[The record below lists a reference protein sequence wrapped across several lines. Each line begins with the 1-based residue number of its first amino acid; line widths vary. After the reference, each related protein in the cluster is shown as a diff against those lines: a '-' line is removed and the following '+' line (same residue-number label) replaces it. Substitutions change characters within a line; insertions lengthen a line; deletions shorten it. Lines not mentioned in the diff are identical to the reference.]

1 VYRACIHCCQDLGQN
16 EVIEPFPVGRRLA
29 FDSAKGRLW
38 VVCPHCGRWNL
49 TPLEERW
56 EAVEECE
63 RRFRGLRLRA
73 QTSNIGLGRL
83 SEGLELVRIGKP
95 LRPEFAAWRYGREF
109 GRRRTRQILGA
120 TGVGLALG
128 GIAAVGAYAGVLIFV
143 PHVLGL
149 LIGHAQSTFKPAL
162 SVDLPRGP
170 GRSWQVSTE
179 DAMILPDPVSGFRL
193 SMRHH
198 FGHAELAGDEARR
211 WLSYLL
217 ARVNRAGGSDGLVTD
232 AVKQI
237 EAASPDAFI
246 TQLAEE
252 SARLWAVDGEKI
264 RAVEAEANKQLFW
277 HDYRDRHNSL
287 ARLFGEEDDSHPINR
302 AGLSR
307 LPATRRLALEM
318 ALHESTEQRAID
330 GELAALETA
339 WREAEEIAGIADNL
353 LLPEGVNARIAAA
366 NAAASR
372 ESGRG

>member
-1 VYRACIHCCQDLGQN
+1 MYRACIHCCQDLGQN
-16 EVIEPFPVGRRLA
+16 EVIEPFPIGRRLA

-73 QTSNIGLGRL
+73 QTSNVGLGRL

-109 GRRRTRQILGA
+109 TRRHTRYILGA
-120 TGVGLALG
+120 TAAGLAAAG
-128 GIAAVGAYAGVLIFV
+128 VVAAGIYAGPIALAL
-143 PHVLGL
+143 PHTSYFLYSIVRDSLP
-149 LIGHAQSTFKPAL
+149 IGSSIT
-162 SVDLPRGP
+162 LPRGP
-170 GRSWQVSTE
+170 GRAWQVESDDT
-179 DAMILPDPVSGFRL
+179 MILPESAGGWRL
-193 SMRHH
+193 SVRHH
-198 FGHAELAGDEARR
+198 FGRAELTGDEARR

-217 ARVNRAGGSDGLVTD
+217 ARVNRSGGSDGLVAD

-237 EAASPDAFI
+237 EATPPQALIASVA
-246 TQLAEE
+246 QE
-252 SARLWAVDGEKI
+252 SARLWEVDGEAR
-264 RAVEAEANKQLFW
+264 RAF
-277 HDYRDRHNSL
+277 D
-287 ARLFGEEDDSHPINR
+287 ARLNEELLHFSSTDERPPINR
-302 AGLSR
+302 AGLWR

-318 ALHESTEQRAID
+318 SLHESTEQRAID

-353 LLPEGVNARIAAA
+353 LLPDNVNARMTAEKRCDVA
-366 NAAASR
+366 R
-372 ESGRG
+372 

>member
-38 VVCPHCGRWNL
+38 VVCAHCGRWNL

-73 QTSNIGLGRL
+73 QTSNIGLAQL
-83 SEGLELVRIGKP
+83 SEGLQLVRVGKP

-109 GRRRTRQILGA
+109 GRRRRRYILGA
-120 TGVGLALG
+120 SAVGL
-128 GIAAVGAYAGVLIFV
+128 AAVGAAVVGVYAGGMVIV
-143 PHVLGL
+143 PYALSFLVSAARGSFH
-149 LIGHAQSTFKPAL
+149 PAE

-170 GRSWQVSTE
+170 GRSWQVWTA
-179 DAMILPDPVSGFRL
+179 DAMILPDPVAGIRL

-198 FGHAELAGDEARR
+198 FGHAVFEGDEARR
-211 WLSYLL
+211 WLRYLL
-217 ARVNRAGGSDGLVTD
+217 ARINRADGWDGLVAD
-232 AVKQI
+232 AVRQL
-237 EAASPDAFI
+237 EATPPESFIATLAAESVQLSQEHSEKLQAF
-246 TQLAEE
+246 
-252 SARLWAVDGEKI
+252 
-264 RAVEAEANKQLFW
+264 EAEAKKKSSWNYDVSFDWLDVFI
-277 HDYRDRHNSL
+277 
-287 ARLFGEEDDSHPINR
+287 GDDSKSPPKNA
-302 AGLSR
+302 AGLSQ
-307 LPATRRLALEM
+307 LPAPRRLALEM

-339 WREAEEIAGIADNL
+339 WREAEEIAGIADDL
-353 LLPEGVNARIAAA
+353 LLPDNVRARVAAA
-366 NAAASR
+366 HASTSR